1 MVDPLSVMIAI
12 SSGLSLVDKFY
23 DLTKKILGQKA
34 TSHSVQVRKDG
45 ESIVVEEGGHK
56 QEIRASDLKLS
67 EFDQRR
73 HDTLKRKIDLN
84 WVQYNTIDEELVISA
99 ADEKARLRLKRD
111 RIKEELCKDFRELV
125 SMYERVLGRGLPDH
139 YSLRDI
145 CSA

>member
-1 MVDPLSVMIAI
+1 MADRIVYRFEKSASFETCTYGDRTMVDPLSVMIAI

-84 WVQYNTIDEELVISA
+84 WVQY
-99 ADEKARLRLKRD
+99 
-111 RIKEELCKDFRELV
+111 
-125 SMYERVLGRGLPDH
+125 
-139 YSLRDI
+139 
-145 CSA
+145 